1 MRAKVET
8 NETPTP
14 TPTLTEAA
22 AAELAVLREKV
33 DALVREH
40 LTPAVDGVG
49 DRAAEARDALRAG
62 ADGIAERVRE
72 QPFVALGAAAMVG
85 IALGVLLRR

>member
-1 MRAKVET
+1 MRAKAET
-8 NETPTP
+8 NE

-40 LTPAVDGVG
+40 LTPAVDGAG
-49 DRAAEARDALRAG
+49 TRAEAAQAALRAQ
-62 ADGIAERVRE
+62 ADSVAERVRE
-72 QPFVALGAAAMVG
+72 QPFVALGAAAVVG
-85 IALGVLLRR
+85 IAIGALMRR

>member
-14 TPTLTEAA
+14 TLSEAA

-72 QPFVALGAAAMVG
+72 QPFVALGAAAAVG